1 MTDINEHGRGGKP
14 EWARELRARLS
25 SLQLPP
31 AREAEIIEELSQH
44 LDDRLQE
51 LIAAAKTSPGKIAYA
66 SCGSGTPQ
74 HLSGE
79 LLRFMAGIQLIHV
92 PYKGCAPSLA
102 DALAGQVPVL
112 FNTVPN
118 VMPHARSGR
127 LRALAV
133 TSGKRF
139 PLVPE
144 LPTVAEAGLPG
155 YDVDQWFAVLG
166 PDGIPA
172 PIVETLNRE
181 IVRVVSASAL
191 REKLMAQSFVPAP
204 SSPDELAHIV
214 RGDIARWSRLIQQVG
229 IRVD

>member
-1 MTDINEHGRGGKP
+1 MR
-14 EWARELRARLS
+14 S
-25 SLQLPP
+25 
-31 AREAEIIEELSQH
+31 
-44 LDDRLQE
+44 LQE